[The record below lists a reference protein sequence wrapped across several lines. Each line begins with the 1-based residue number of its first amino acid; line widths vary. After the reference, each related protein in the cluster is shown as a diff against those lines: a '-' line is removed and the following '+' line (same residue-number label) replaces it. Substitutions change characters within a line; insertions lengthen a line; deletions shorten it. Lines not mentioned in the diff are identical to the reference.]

1 MAGCSEWVAAKRK
14 GQFGLSRSSALERG
28 ELPVGLATSLLEG
41 LLNHP
46 QWAKD

>member
-28 ELPVGLATSLLEG
+28 RVTGWGGDLFVGG
-41 LLNHP
+41 LS
-46 QWAKD
+46 